1 LEDPV
6 ARGNIEMGLKETDWE
21 GINWTALAKNRD
33 KWPVFLNMTKKLRIP
48 QNVQTSLI
56 D

>member
-1 LEDPV
+1 
-6 ARGNIEMGLKETDWE
+6 MGLKETEWE
-21 GINWTALAKNRD
+21 GINRIALAKNRD

-48 QNVQTSLI
+48 QYVGSSLI